1 MKLAFQK
8 GERMPSGEVIL
19 REPETVKIFTET
31 QRNKSFDIE
40 QCVEKDQA
48 KLLACKLC
56 KRFSSFPVM
65 SSVCGHIFCDTCFT
79 NFKSSVQTT
88 ICPGSAS
95 EACIKSVT
103 VDQME
108 PLSGLLRNLHSSIHV
123 SCPNSFC
130 QVELS
135 VGEIQNH
142 SRSCHRRGSYTHT
155 TNLHGAKNYN
165 VNLRVGEVFDMV
177 DKMCEER
184 KEDKIQV
191 MFHKVSDLKLSGK
204 DDKIR
209 VFY

>member
-19 REPETVKIFTET
+19 REPETVKIFT
-31 QRNKSFDIE
+31 
-40 QCVEKDQA
+40 
-48 KLLACKLC
+48 
-56 KRFSSFPVM
+56 
-65 SSVCGHIFCDTCFT
+65 
-79 NFKSSVQTT
+79 NFKPSVQTT
-88 ICPGSAS
+88 ICPGSVS
-95 EACIKSVT
+95 EDCSKSVT

-165 VNLRVGEVFDMV
+165 VNLRVGEVFDIV

-191 MFHKVSDLKLSGK
+191 MFHKLLSDLKLSGNDLHK
-204 DDKIR
+204 DVQDIFQKYIDKVNVSEMDVI
-209 VFY
+209 